1 MAIEIV
7 TPEMRATCL
16 EAHDALID
24 LAAERD
30 RAIAAAGR
38 LQAAL
43 SIAVPMLERHGE
55 YRICALVRATLGD
68 YDEAALAICGPVLVV
83 DNTVKQGA

>member
-1 MAIEIV
+1 MKIEIV

-30 RAIAAAGR
+30 RAIAAADR
-38 LQAAL
+38 LKAAL
-43 SIAVPMLERHGE
+43 SIAVPMLINPKQARHSSRFGD
-55 YRICALVRATLGD
+55 RPSSRAGR
-68 YDEAALAICGPVLVV
+68 
-83 DNTVKQGA
+83 